1 MKKVIRKGELK
12 AMEQSTS
19 KVCVITGGTG
29 GIGYHLS
36 LGFHKAGYQV
46 ITLDIKQHKPLE
58 EGIDFIEIDVGKQA
72 DIHRAFEQIT
82 DKYGAVHVLINNAA
96 ISTFSKHISD
106 ISVEEFDAVIDVNL
120 RGSFICAKEFI
131 QANSGQAYG
140 RIINI
145 ASTRWDQNE
154 ADWEAYGASK
164 GGLVSLTN
172 TLAVSLSDT
181 PITVNAVSPGWI
193 QVEGYEELSKE
204 GHAQHPSGRVGKP
217 RDIINACLF
226 LADEQNDF
234 INGHN
239 LVVDGGMTKKMVY
252 EG

>member
-1 MKKVIRKGELK
+1 MAEK
-12 AMEQSTS
+12 

-36 LGFHKAGYQV
+36 LGFDNAGYKV
-46 ITLDIKQHKPLE
+46 VALDIKMHKPLPE
-58 EGIDFIEIDVGKQA
+58 DIYFIQTDLRSETEI
-72 DIHRAFEQIT
+72 IRAFEQI
-82 DKYGAVHVLINNAA
+82 KAHYGSVHVLINNAA
-96 ISTFSKHISD
+96 ISTFSKHILD
-106 ISVEEFDAVIDVNL
+106 MTVEEFDDVINVNL
-120 RGSFICAKEFI
+120 RGSFICAKAFI
-131 QANSGQAYG
+131 NSNCEQSYG

-145 ASTRWDQNE
+145 ASTRWNQNE

-164 GGLVSLTN
+164 GGIVSFTN

-193 QVEGYEELSKE
+193 QVDGYDELTGE
-204 GHAQHPSGRVGKP
+204 DHEQHPSGRVGKP
-217 RDIINACLF
+217 QDIVNACLF

-239 LVVDGGMTKKMVY
+239 LVVDGGMTKRMIY
-252 EG
+252 LS